1 MTPPRMRFA
10 RRFDQR
16 LVGLLGRRALSADE
30 ALWIEPCGSVH
41 TFGMRFAIDVVF
53 LDRVGRIVRVV
64 NALPPGRW
72 CRAPGARV
80 AIEFAAGASARWSL
94 VEGQSWPFDRGGRG
108 RGAVVG

>member
-1 MTPPRMRFA
+1 MRFA

-16 LVGLLGRRALSADE
+16 LIGLLGREGLSGDE

-53 LDRVGRIVRVV
+53 LDRDDRIVRVV
-64 NALPPGRW
+64 ACLPPQRW

-80 AIEFAAGASARWSL
+80 AIEFAAGAACRWSL
-94 VEGQSWPFDRGGRG
+94 VEGQRWAFDSGRARGQ
-108 RGAVVG
+108 RGAW